1 MTASNQQGTGLV
13 VLIWVLTGIAVVVV
27 ALRVLAKVK
36 IRQFRMDDVVMIFA
50 LILGII
56 AGSFNTIGVKYGYG
70 RPDATVPEPDAML
83 ARKFYIIGQGFL
95 IGCTAMGRA
104 AFVLY
109 LLAILGGQKWQ
120 RIILTALAVMEVIF
134 NFVAII
140 LIFASCSPVSMLWDY
155 TVVGTCQPDS
165 IQVDWGYFQSVFN
178 TFVDLYL
185 AVVPTYI
192 FWHLKLKVAIKLS
205 LIALMSCGLV
215 AMAAAL
221 AKTIQLPEINNET
234 LGGTINLIRWGYL
247 EANLVIIT
255 ASLPCLRS
263 LILSGFH
270 YMTSSGQ
277 RSRSY
282 ELGAAFTGTRAA
294 TTSVTA
300 HNTSHRK
307 TDSRLRGMLSNRNNG
322 DDGASIDHIL
332 GSRNSF
338 DGIET
343 SGSSQDLGTGSVG
356 IRKQVEVTVV
366 AHDQP
371 HDDRG
376 GV

>member
-1 MTASNQQGTGLV
+1 MTAPNPRGTGLV
-13 VLIWVLTGIAVVVV
+13 VLIWVLTSISAVVVS
-27 ALRVLAKVK
+27 LRVLAKTK
-36 IRQFRMDDVVMIFA
+36 IRQFRTDDVVMISA

-56 AGSFNTIGVKYGYG
+56 GGSLNTIAVNYGYG
-70 RPDATVPEPDAML
+70 LPDETVPEPDATTG
-83 ARKFYIIGQGFL
+83 RKFYILGQAFL
-95 IGCTAMGRA
+95 ILCTAVGRA

-134 NFVAII
+134 NSVVII
-140 LIFASCSPVSMLWDY
+140 LMFASCTPVSMLWDY
-155 TVVGTCQPDS
+155 NVAGTCAADS
-165 IQVDWGYFQSVFN
+165 IQVNFGYFQSVFN
-178 TFVDLYL
+178 IFVDLYL

-192 FWHLKLKVAIKLS
+192 FWHLKLKLGIKIS
-205 LIALMSCGLV
+205 LVTLMSCGLV
-215 AMAAAL
+215 AMAAAV
-221 AKTIQLPEINNET
+221 AKTIWLPEIHNDA
-234 LGGTINLIRWGYL
+234 LGGTINLLRWGYI

-282 ELGAAFTGTRAA
+282 ELGAAFTGTRGA

-300 HNTSHRK
+300 QKHNTSHRK
-307 TDSRLRGMLSNRNNG
+307 TDSRLRGILSTRNRG

-332 GSRNSF
+332 GSRNSL
-338 DGIET
+338 DGVET
-343 SGSSQDLGTGSVG
+343 GGSRQDSGAGSAG

-366 AHDQP
+366 AHNDGG
-371 HDDRG
+371 G

>member
-1 MTASNQQGTGLV
+1 MPSSNPHGTGLV
-13 VLIWVLTGIAVVVV
+13 VLIWVLTGIAVIVV
-27 ALRVLAKVK
+27 ALRVLAKMK
-36 IRQFRMDDVVMIFA
+36 IRQFRTDDVVMIFA
-50 LILGII
+50 LILGIV
-56 AGSFNTIGVKYGYG
+56 AGSLNTVAVKYGYG
-70 RPDATVPEPDAML
+70 LPDESVPEPGATIG
-83 ARKFYIIGQGFL
+83 RKFYIIGQAVL
-95 IGCTAMGRA
+95 ILCTAVGRA

-120 RIILTALAVMEVIF
+120 RIILTALAVLEMIF
-134 NFVAII
+134 NSVSII
-140 LIFASCSPVSMLWDY
+140 LIFASCTPVSMLWDY
-155 TVVGTCQPDS
+155 AAEGTCAPDY
-165 IQVDWGYFQSVFN
+165 IQINWGYFQSVFN

-192 FWHLKLKVAIKLS
+192 FWHLNLKLGVKIS
-205 LIALMSCGLV
+205 LVALMSCGLV

-221 AKTIQLPEINNET
+221 AKIIQLPEINNDA
-234 LGGTINLIRWGYL
+234 LGGTLNLIRWGYI
-247 EANLVIIT
+247 EANLVIIC

-307 TDSRLRGMLSNRNNG
+307 TDSRLRGMLSTANRNQKQG

-332 GSRNSF
+332 GSRSRNSLE
-338 DGIET
+338 GIQT
-343 SGSSQDLGTGSVG
+343 SGSSQELETKSVG
-356 IRKQVEVTVV
+356 IRKQVEVTVT
-366 AHDQP
+366 AHDE
-371 HDDRG
+371 
-376 GV
+376 